1 MDGPE
6 VTWDEIDR
14 AEAAVAA
21 WAKRWELPLNPE
33 DCEAIA
39 ASAVV
44 AARSTW
50 SREHIYKVTEE
61 AITKHEELIVHQ
73 QSPRTIDEP

>member
-1 MDGPE
+1 MVDPQ

-14 AEAAVAA
+14 AEAAVVV
-21 WAKRWELPLNPE
+21 WARRWELPLNPE

-39 ASAVV
+39 ASAVA

-50 SREHIYKVTEE
+50 SRERIYEITED
-61 AITKHEELIVHQ
+61 AITRHEDLVGRQ
-73 QSPRTIDEP
+73 QSPRIIDKP